1 MDFRFTAFDPQAQNR
16 QERIDQLLAA
26 YEHLLLRANGQVERA
41 LDWLDQIATQYKLWR
56 EDFDF
61 EDFKQLLRDRQ
72 WVEVD
77 ASGKLTLSGAGERSL
92 RVGSLDAIFSGLQ
105 TGAGGNHRTPQAGRG
120 SERLSETRPW
130 KFGDSYAHLATG
142 ATLHNALRRRG
153 IDALRR
159 GEHDGLRIE
168 EEDLVVYETEHD
180 SSCATVLL
188 IDVSHSM
195 ILYGEDRIT
204 PAKRVALALTELIRT
219 RYPKDRVHVVL
230 FGDNAWEVPLD
241 QIPYCGVG
249 PFHTNTRAGLQLA
262 QELLRKSRQP
272 NRQIFMVTDGK
283 PSALTERNGSIYK
296 NPNGLDPRVVN
307 KTLEEAERCQRLGI
321 PITTFML
328 TEDPYLTR
336 FVERFTEANRGRAYY
351 SGCEDLGSFVFVDYL
366 QNRRRRQGG

>member
-1 MDFRFTAFDPQAQNR
+1 MDFRFSAFDPHAQDR

-26 YEHLLLRANGQVERA
+26 YEHLLLQANGQVERA
-41 LDWLDQIATQYKLWR
+41 LDWLDHVATKYNLWR
-56 EDFDF
+56 DDFTF

-72 WVEVD
+72 MVNVD
-77 ASGKLTLSGAGERSL
+77 GTGKFTLSGAGERRL

-105 TGAGGNHRTPQAGRG
+105 AGAGGNHRTPQAGRG

-130 KFGDSYAHLATG
+130 QFGDSYAHLATG
-142 ATLHNALRRRG
+142 ETLHNALRRTG
-153 IDALRR
+153 A
-159 GEHDGLRIE
+159 DGLRIE
-168 EEDLVVYETEHD
+168 EEDLMVFETEHD
-180 SSCATVLL
+180 TSCATVLL

-219 RYPKDRVHVVL
+219 RYPKDRMHVVL
-230 FGDNAWEVPLD
+230 FGDEAWEVPLD

-262 QELLRKSRQP
+262 QELLRKTRQP

-336 FVERFTEANRGRAYY
+336 FVEQFTAANRGRAYY
-351 SGCEDLGSFVFVDYL
+351 SGCDDLGSFVFVDYIH
-366 QNRRRRQGG
+366 NRRRREG